1 VSILVDAATRVV
13 VQGITGQTA
22 RTHVGLMR
30 AYGTQILA
38 GVSPGR
44 GGSDV
49 DGVPVFE
56 TVQQAIA
63 ATRANTSLVVLPP
76 RLAAE
81 GILEAFA
88 AEVPLVV
95 CITEGVPVQ
104 DMLTVLAQQRR
115 TCSRLIGPNCPG
127 LASPGESL
135 VGVMPGMLLR
145 PGPVGVVSRSGTLAY
160 EVSFALLEAG
170 LGQSTWVGVGG
181 DALKGSRFVDVLPLF
196 ADDPQTRV
204 VALLGEIGG
213 DDEERA
219 ADLIARGYPKPVVA
233 LVAGEHAPRGR
244 AVGHAGAIIS
254 SAGGEHAGK
263 VEALRAAGV
272 HVALSPA
279 ELAAQALLR
288 QMGQSGSRP

>member
-1 VSILVDAATRVV
+1 MSVLVDARTRVV

-30 AYGTQILA
+30 GYGTQVVA

-44 GGSDV
+44 GGSEV
-49 DGVPVFE
+49 EGVPVFD
-56 TVQQAIA
+56 TVEQAMA

-76 RLAAE
+76 RLAAD

-95 CITEGVPVQ
+95 CVSEGVPVH
-104 DMLTVLAQQRR
+104 DMLTVLAHQRR

-145 PGPVGVVSRSGTLAY
+145 PGPVGLVSRSGTLAY

-181 DALKGSRFVDVLPLF
+181 DALKGTRFVDVLPLF
-196 ADDPQTRV
+196 ADDPQTQV

-219 ADLIARGYPKPVVA
+219 AELIADGYPKPVVA
-233 LVAGEHAPRGR
+233 LLAGERAPHGR

-254 SAGGEHAGK
+254 SAGGDHATK
-263 VEALRAAGV
+263 VAALGAAGV
-272 HVALSPA
+272 HVAVSPA
-279 ELAAQALLR
+279 DLAAHAVTLAR
-288 QMGQSGSRP
+288 RDAPG

>member
-30 AYGTQILA
+30 AYGTQIVA

-76 RLAAE
+76 RLAAD

-88 AEVPLVV
+88 AHVPLVV
-95 CITEGVPVQ
+95 CVSEGVPVH

-115 TCSRLIGPNCPG
+115 TVSRLIGPNCPG
-127 LASPGESL
+127 LASPGQSL

-145 PGPVGVVSRSGTLAY
+145 PGPVGLVSRSGTLAY
-160 EVSFALLEAG
+160 EVSYALLEAG
-170 LGQSTWVGVGG
+170 LGQTTWVGVGG
-181 DALKGSRFVDVLPLF
+181 DALKGTRFVEVLPLF
-196 ADDPQTRV
+196 ADDPETRV

-219 ADLIARGYPKPVVA
+219 ADLIGQGYPKPVVA
-233 LVAGEHAPRGR
+233 LVAGERAPRGR
-244 AVGHAGAIIS
+244 PVGHAGAIIS
-254 SAGGEHAGK
+254 SAGGDYRTK
-263 VEALRAAGV
+263 VAALRAAGV

-279 ELAAQALLR
+279 ELAARAVTLAR
-288 QMGQSGSRP
+288 RDPPG

>member
-1 VSILVDAATRVV
+1 
-13 VQGITGQTA
+13 
-22 RTHVGLMR
+22 MR
-30 AYGTQILA
+30 AYGTQIVA